1 METSPLLLRCNQ
13 LLWCEGLVLLAI
25 MLVLTS
31 FGLDARLL
39 ILLLAPGLVLSLA
52 LGYQPGKKTLSLVFA
67 CWIPV
72 WCLI

>member
-13 LLWCEGLVLLAI
+13 LLWCEGLVLL
-25 MLVLTS
+25 VLAS

-67 CWIPV
+67 CWVPV